1 METYDYTEGGAGC
14 DISSQID
21 AMSARELQAA
31 AEAIRTIRQ
40 TAAGPGSTRPF
51 CLRCGISPR

>member
-21 AMSARELQAA
+21 AMSAREPT
-31 AEAIRTIRQ
+31 RGW